1 MTHHLRRIRAE
12 RWNVLL
18 RHQEIFLMMIRI
30 MSIMLPIFIPNMT
43 LIPHI
48 IGRSARVAAASIRK
62 ANHTLLGT
70 TSASRRRL
78 TQRFAPHAVIK
89 QMCSHTPLPIHRIWL
104 ADMQKAAQ
112 PAAIPLRNCILTR
125 QNTAIRQHSTGRH
138 ARVAVQNQRELR
150 IRSAS
155 ITAQHSTGKHAEL
168 AATPQEHLH
177 TPTIHTVYARCAAT
191 EERQKRQKSL
201 ICRQTILSSFA
212 SIQKKNFGSSYRD
225 KT

>member
-1 MTHHLRRIRAE
+1 MYTIHRLLLAPEEQWDVILDKHLLNWTRENIK
-12 RWNVLL
+12 L
-18 RHQEIFLMMIRI
+18 
-30 MSIMLPIFIPNMT
+30 STYIPNTITMQPIT
-43 LIPHI
+43 
-48 IGRSARVAAASIRK
+48 GRSARVAAASIRK
-62 ANHTLLGT
+62 VSRTLLGT
-70 TSASRRRL
+70 SSASRRRL

-89 QMCSHTPLPIHRIWL
+89 RMCSHTPLPIHRIWL
-104 ADMQKAAQ
+104 AGMQKAAQ

-125 QNTAIRQHSTGRH
+125 QHTAIRQHSTGRH

-212 SIQKKNFGSSYRD
+212 SSRKKSFGRAYRD

>member
-1 MTHHLRRIRAE
+1 MITQIKRRWITEHLRDTFRVRVSWLVIIT
-12 RWNVLL
+12 VLFTPTSPIHR
-18 RHQEIFLMMIRI
+18 RHITHTVAQRVIFQDPSRTI
-30 MSIMLPIFIPNMT
+30 
-43 LIPHI
+43 
-48 IGRSARVAAASIRK
+48 
-62 ANHTLLGT
+62 LGT

-89 QMCSHTPLPIHRIWL
+89 QMCSRTPLPIHRIWL
-104 ADMQKAAQ
+104 AGMQKAAQ

-125 QNTAIRQHSTGRH
+125 QHTAIRQHSTGRH

-177 TPTIHTVYARCAAT
+177 TPTIHTVYARCAVT

-201 ICRQTILSSFA
+201 ICRQTILSSFV
-212 SIQKKNFGSSYRD
+212 SSRKKSFGRA
-225 KT
+225 